1 MNKEKSSDWLNELR
15 TTSDQDLNLDA
26 NDRLIDNN
34 PLEDDIQSDSPD
46 WLNRIRDRKEI
57 DDEFSKFTEQ
67 ISQQEEIRNEPD
79 QTENLIESF
88 RNQAKKN
95 KNQDQESSELISN
108 FRVDDIEN
116 SFEIISDD
124 KDKILNNGSDLE
136 EEKSDQKDWLQRL
149 PRNDESKQSVD
160 DNPEIPGWIQ
170 NSNILKS
177 NENLLDDDK
186 KAEEIPDWISKFD
199 SFDISD
205 EEDDEEST
213 IPEWINLSDSE
224 NSEISTEENDN
235 KETIPDWIADT
246 NSSLREGIPLSE
258 NQDTEIEATSFEN
271 TETEKENYPESDQN
285 NVTGNGVLD
294 QEKPVQESEQEDF
307 EFSDFS
313 LSDLPTSPQSKN
325 DDDLVSQ
332 IKPVPDNLPLDGFL
346 DQNGIPDWNDDVEI
360 SSESPIADREKEK
373 NTPFIDN
380 DQGISPGELPSW
392 LKAMRPIEAFT
403 PVVNLSEN
411 RKRIEKS
418 GPLSGLRGVLS
429 SEDVVNSISSPPS
442 YSVNLNLSEKQR
454 INAEILD
461 QVLEFDTQPERK
473 NIRTSK
479 KKELITRLLVSFFLL
494 VILSIAFLKENKAI
508 SLPDI
513 FLPET
518 VRFAS
523 ISNGLLLSL
532 ETSPHI
538 LIIMDNEAASQAEVN
553 LITRPVFERLMLKD
567 SYLAII
573 SSNPNAN
580 LVAMNVLSKASLNIP
595 SYLGEDR
602 ISNFGYLPGGS
613 TGIQNFL
620 LNPRRSIPVGIFP
633 EDIWNSSGLQDIYRI
648 SQFDSVILVTDNPE
662 NSKLWLEQIRI
673 NIPEMTILVAATA
686 QASPL
691 LQPYVNS
698 EQIDG
703 MISGLYGSISY
714 SQLVQQENETLSTYW
729 NMYKLGI
736 FTFILIIIIGGLYY
750 VISQFF
756 KKSKLKTR

>member
-1 MNKEKSSDWLNELR
+1 M
-15 TTSDQDLNLDA
+15 
-26 NDRLIDNN
+26 
-34 PLEDDIQSDSPD
+34 
-46 WLNRIRDRKEI
+46 
-57 DDEFSKFTEQ
+57 
-67 ISQQEEIRNEPD
+67 
-79 QTENLIESF
+79 
-88 RNQAKKN
+88 
-95 KNQDQESSELISN
+95 
-108 FRVDDIEN
+108 
-116 SFEIISDD
+116 
-124 KDKILNNGSDLE
+124 
-136 EEKSDQKDWLQRL
+136 QRL
-149 PRNDESKQSVD
+149 PKNDNSKQSVD

-186 KAEEIPDWISKFD
+186 KAEEIPDWISKFN
-199 SFDISD
+199 SFDVAD
-205 EEDDEEST
+205 EEDNETST
-213 IPEWINLSDSE
+213 VPEWINLSVSE
-224 NSEISTEENDN
+224 NSEISNEENGD
-235 KETIPDWIADT
+235 KETIPDWIEDK
-246 NSSLREGIPLSE
+246 NSSEREGIPLSE
-258 NQDTEIEATSFEN
+258 NHDTEIEATSLEN
-271 TETEKENYPESDQN
+271 TETEEENYPENAQN
-285 NVTGNGVLD
+285 NITGNNVLD
-294 QEKPVQESEQEDF
+294 QEKPVHESEQEGF

-325 DDDLVSQ
+325 DDELVSQ
-332 IKPVPDNLPLDGFL
+332 IKPVPDNLPLESFL
-346 DQNGIPDWNDDVEI
+346 DQNGIPDLNEDVEI
-360 SSESPIADREKEK
+360 SSESPFADKEK
-373 NTPFIDN
+373 DKPPFIEN

-442 YSVNLNLSEKQR
+442 YSVNFNLSEKQR
-454 INAEILD
+454 INSEILD

-479 KKELITRLLVSFFLL
+479 NKELIIRLLVSFFLL
-494 VILSIAFLKENKAI
+494 VILSVAFFKENKAI

-567 SYLAII
+567 SYLSII

-633 EDIWNSSGLQDIYRI
+633 EDIWNSSGLQDIYQI

-756 KKSKLKTR
+756 IKSKLKTR